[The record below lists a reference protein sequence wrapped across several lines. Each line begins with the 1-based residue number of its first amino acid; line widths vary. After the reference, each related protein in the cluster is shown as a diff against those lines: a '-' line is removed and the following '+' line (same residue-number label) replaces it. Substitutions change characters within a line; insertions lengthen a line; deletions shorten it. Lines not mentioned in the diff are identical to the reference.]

1 MRPNRSQTRSDL
13 GRVIRAAEALG
24 LTEYDFFRFAYK
36 CWTGCEP
43 DARMLE
49 NVFVTYMFQQ
59 TVPHWVRHLAREVNS
74 RATEGRLNAVE
85 LEVMKYRK
93 RQPLPRHGRLCLGAM
108 AAAMVLYTFALTNIS
123 YDPQTS
129 APIPC
134 YAGPG
139 FKIFS
144 EVAYFI
150 SGQEP
155 SPCRS
160 AKDR

>member
-1 MRPNRSQTRSDL
+1 
-13 GRVIRAAEALG
+13 
-24 LTEYDFFRFAYK
+24 
-36 CWTGCEP
+36 
-43 DARMLE
+43 MLE